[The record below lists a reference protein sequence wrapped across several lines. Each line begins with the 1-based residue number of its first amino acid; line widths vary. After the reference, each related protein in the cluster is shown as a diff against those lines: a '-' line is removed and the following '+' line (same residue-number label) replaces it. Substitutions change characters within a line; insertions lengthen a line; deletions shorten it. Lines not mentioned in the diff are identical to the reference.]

1 MEMYGVSCK
10 KYAEN
15 ENLNVKKIKENRLIF
30 EQIVLFMARENW
42 ILLKTKKDTFS
53 IIFEIINLK

>member
-1 MEMYGVSCK
+1 METYGVSCK

-30 EQIVLFMARENW
+30 
-42 ILLKTKKDTFS
+42 
-53 IIFEIINLK
+53 

>member
-1 MEMYGVSCK
+1 METYGVSYK

-30 EQIVLFMARENW
+30 
-42 ILLKTKKDTFS
+42 
-53 IIFEIINLK
+53 